1 MSTLAIIPARMAS
14 TRFPGKPLADI
25 AGKPMIQWVWERA
38 SQAATIDSV
47 VIATEDDA
55 IMDYCAANSM
65 QAVMT
70 SSDHLTGTDRGAEVA
85 EKIAADIYVNVQGD
99 EPLIEPAAIDAVV
112 NCLSDNLGRGI
123 EVSTGYS
130 AEASDAQL
138 DDPSVVHLVPSLDGC
153 VMMLSR
159 FPLPFPMAEAMP
171 RTVHVGL
178 YAFTGAAIARFGAWE
193 RGPVERAESGEML
206 RFLEH
211 GERIAC
217 VAVAPGSIGVD
228 KPEDAAKVAAI
239 LQAGAKRHG

>member
-1 MSTLAIIPARMAS
+1 MRTLAIIPARMAS

-25 AGKPMIQWVWERA
+25 AGRPMIAWVWERA
-38 SQAATIDSV
+38 SAAATVDQV
-47 VIATEDDA
+47 VIATEDQVIA
-55 IMDYCAANSM
+55 EYCAANSM

-85 EKIAADIYVNVQGD
+85 KNLDADIYVNVQGD
-99 EPLIEPAAIDAVV
+99 EPLIDPAAIDAVV
-112 NCLSDNLGRGI
+112 NCLTDNLGRGI
-123 EVSTGYS
+123 EVSTGYIDG
-130 AEASDAQL
+130 ADDQQL

-159 FPLPFPMAEAMP
+159 FPLPFPMAETMA

-178 YAFTGAAIARFGAWE
+178 YAFTAGALGRFAAWE

-228 KPEDAAKVAAI
+228 TPEDAARVADI
-239 LQAGAKRHG
+239 LSTGG